1 MKFEAKSDFTKFLGQ
16 NQILETLASGLF
28 LVDHNQRIIYWNAE
42 AASITG
48 YSSEEALGKHCSFLS
63 GIRCREHCA
72 LFDEG
77 RAKPVLGIH
86 CAVRSREGKRLYLVK
101 NVDYL
106 RDESGAIIGG
116 IESFIDITARKNLEK
131 NLRRQTRHLEN
142 RVRKRMAELEK
153 ERVWLRRVLDA
164 MTDLAYIISDDFR
177 VVFTNRAMA
186 DLFGSHTGEACYRAF
201 QSRDAPCPKCPMAQV
216 QSGDTVREERPLART
231 GRLYE
236 ILHTPLQ
243 AVDGSVHKLAVFRD
257 ITERKEAEEQLRE
270 ANRELDAFASTLS
283 HDLRTPLTPIIGY
296 ADFLQEEYAHCL
308 DARARDILQEIEQQ
322 GARMLALIDDILA
335 LARVGRIEGPPGPID
350 AEGLVRESLEALQ
363 DEIESGG
370 IAVLVKS
377 LPPVA
382 VPATLLSQVFAN
394 LLTNAIRY
402 AGGPGARIDVGGWV
416 ENGRTRYF
424 VRDHGPGIPDAERVS
439 IFDPFTRGSTAGKIP
454 GTGIGLATVG
464 KTARRYGGRAWV
476 EETPGGGST
485 FWVEFGPEEPKANL
499 ASARGEEEPW

>member
-1 MKFEAKSDFTKFLGQ
+1 MKFEAKSDLTKFLDQ
-16 NQILETLASGLF
+16 DRVLESLPSGLF
-28 LVDHNQRIIYWNAE
+28 LVDRNQRIIYWNAE
-42 AASITG
+42 AARITG
-48 YSSEEALGKHCSFLS
+48 YSPQEALGKHCSFLS

-86 CAVRSREGKRLYLVK
+86 CTMRGREGKRLYLVK

-116 IESFIDITARKNLEK
+116 VESFIDITAQKNLEK
-131 NLRRQTRHLEN
+131 NLRCQTRQLEN
-142 RVRKRMAELEK
+142 RVRKRVAELEK

-164 MTDLAYIISDDFR
+164 MTDLAYIISEDFR

-186 DLFGSHTGEACYRAF
+186 DLFGSHTGEVCYRAF
-201 QSRDAPCPKCPMAQV
+201 QNRDARCPACPMAQV
-216 QSGDTVREERPLART
+216 LSGDTVREERPLART

-243 AVDGSVHKLAVFRD
+243 AAAGSVHKLAVFRD
-257 ITERKEAEEQLRE
+257 ITERKEVEEQLRE

-308 DARARDILQEIEQQ
+308 DAQARDILQEIEQQ
-322 GARMLALIDDILA
+322 GAKMMALIDDILA
-335 LARVGRIEGPPGPID
+335 LARVGRIENPPGPID
-350 AEGLVRESLEALQ
+350 AEGLIRECLEVLR
-363 DEIESGG
+363 DEIESRG
-370 IAVLVKS
+370 IAVQVDS

-394 LLTNAIRY
+394 LLINAIRY
-402 AGGPGARIDVGGWV
+402 AGGPGARIEVGGWV
-416 ENGRTRYF
+416 ENGRVRYF
-424 VRDHGPGIPDAERVS
+424 VRDHGPGIPVAERDS
-439 IFDPFTRGSTAGKIP
+439 IFDPFARGSTAGKIP

-485 FWVEFGPEEPKANL
+485 FWVEFGAEEPRANP
-499 ASARGEEEPW
+499 ARARSEEDPQ